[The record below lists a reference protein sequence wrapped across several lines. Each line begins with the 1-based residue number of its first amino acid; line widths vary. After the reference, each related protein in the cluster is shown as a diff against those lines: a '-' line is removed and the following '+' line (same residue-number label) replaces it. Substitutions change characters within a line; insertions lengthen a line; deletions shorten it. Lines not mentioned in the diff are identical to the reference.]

1 MAGKYNNTKC
11 SYKGIKFDSQMEM
24 DFYVKN
30 EKYLTRLLPAKK
42 LFKHTEMKTW
52 THTPD
57 FQTPTCYIETKGM
70 VPPAYAKRIETLISE
85 YGDEFRSKYKLVFLN
100 PKTRI
105 GKRNINAGQW
115 ASSLGLEWI
124 SIDSP
129 VPEHWLKGSDT
140 IPYTPTRLSL
150 LMLNA
155 RMETAEKVLLSLPKT
170 GCVVTNLSGVLQDM
184 KWNKKKKHNKELFR
198 FHPTNHWNFRN
209 RGKMTEGIKNS
220 EIILSIVDGT
230 TNEND
235 GYLLGL
241 GLRQPRI
248 VLDFGGEYTPCP
260 STLERMMIVVPVPKE
275 LQYPVAIE
283 SLIVTAMSLV
293 KTQAQ
298 EMCRDTYSMFN
309 IEEYLGYK
317 NGRRDFSK
325 LGKVPTYN
333 ATTLMCCLVS
343 RLQAGARLYDLTTIN
358 GYERMVK
365 RIPTYPF
372 EALTGRSRITEVTNY
387 CESTVGML

>member
-30 EKYLTRLLPAKK
+30 EKYLTRLLPSKK
-42 LFKHTEMKTW
+42 LFKFTETRTW

-57 FQTPTCYIETKGM
+57 FQTPTCYIETKGALTYVYM
-70 VPPAYAKRIETLISE
+70 KKVEALISA
-85 YGDEFRSKYKLVFLN
+85 YGDEFRSRYKLVFLS
-100 PKTRI
+100 PKTR
-105 GKRNINAGQW
+105 AGNRSITAARW
-115 ASSLGLEWI
+115 AESLGLEWI
-124 SIDSP
+124 SITETI
-129 VPEHWLKGSDT
+129 PEHWVKGSDL
-140 IPYTPTRLSL
+140 IPYTPTRVSL
-150 LMLNA
+150 LMLSA

-170 GCVVTNLSGVLQDM
+170 GCVVNNTSNVLKDM
-184 KWNKKKKHNKELFR
+184 KWSKKKKHNKDVFR
-198 FHPTNHWNFRN
+198 FSPIEHWNPTNRQ
-209 RGKMTEGIKNS
+209 KITEAIRHS
-220 EIILSIVDGT
+220 EIILSVVDGT

-241 GLRQPRI
+241 GVRQPRI
-248 VLDFGGEYTPCP
+248 VLDFGGEYIPCP
-260 STLERMMIVVPVPKE
+260 SSLEHMMIVVPVPKE

-283 SLIVTAMSLV
+283 SLIITAMSLV
-293 KTQAQ
+293 KTQANAL
-298 EMCRDTYSMFN
+298 CRDTDAMYCH
-309 IEEYLGYK
+309 EEYLGYK
-317 NGRRDFSK
+317 NGRRDFSI
-325 LGKVPTYN
+325 LGKTPYYN

-372 EALTGRSRITEVTNY
+372 EMLTGKSRITEVTNFY
-387 CESTVGML
+387 ESTVGLL